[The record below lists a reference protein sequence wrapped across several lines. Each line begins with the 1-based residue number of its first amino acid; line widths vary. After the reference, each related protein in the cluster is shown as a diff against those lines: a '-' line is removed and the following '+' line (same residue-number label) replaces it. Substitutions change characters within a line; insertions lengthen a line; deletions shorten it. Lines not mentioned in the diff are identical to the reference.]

1 MPNRHPTLS
10 PPEQQR
16 HYALVAQAIEYLI
29 THARQQPSLSE
40 LAAAVHLSEYHL
52 QRLFTAWAGI
62 SPKRFLQYLNK
73 EHALAALRRS
83 ENVLNAT
90 LSTGLSSPG
99 RLHDLMVSCEAMTP
113 GEIRALGRDLRIGY
127 GIAPSWFG
135 PALIGWT
142 ARGICHLAFCDEA
155 DGADLAACLHE
166 LQAHWPSA
174 SFQRDDHLA
183 ADYAGQIFADQP
195 QQGRLHLV
203 LKGTNF
209 QLKVWEALLSTRPAE
224 LLSYTQI
231 ATLAGSP
238 RAQRAVGSALAA
250 NRIGY
255 LVPCHR
261 VIRESG
267 EVGQFRWGNT
277 RKRILQAWEAAQQT
291 VGAQQN

>member
-1 MPNRHPTLS
+1 MPEKPALS
-10 PPEQQR
+10 SPEQHR
-16 HYALVAQAIEYLI
+16 HYALVARAIEYLI
-29 THARQQPSLSE
+29 AHARQQPSLSE
-40 LAAAVHLSEYHL
+40 LAAAMHLSEYHL
-52 QRLFTAWAGI
+52 QRLFSAWAGI
-62 SPKRFLQYLNK
+62 SPKRFLQYLKK

-83 ENVLNAT
+83 QDVLNAT
-90 LSTGLSSPG
+90 LTSGLSSPG

-113 GEIRALGRDLRIGY
+113 GEIRALGRNLQIGY

-135 PALIGWT
+135 PTLIGWT

-155 DGADLAACLHE
+155 DGADLTARLHE
-166 LQAHWPSA
+166 LQADWPSA
-174 SFQRDDHLA
+174 SFQRDQTQA
-183 ADYAGQIFADQP
+183 ANYASQIFAAQP
-195 QQGRLHLV
+195 QQGPLHLV

-250 NRIGY
+250 NRIGF

-267 EVGQFRWGNT
+267 EIGQFRWGNT
-277 RKRILQAWEAAQQT
+277 RKRALQAWESAQRPDE
-291 VGAQQN
+291 AQQN